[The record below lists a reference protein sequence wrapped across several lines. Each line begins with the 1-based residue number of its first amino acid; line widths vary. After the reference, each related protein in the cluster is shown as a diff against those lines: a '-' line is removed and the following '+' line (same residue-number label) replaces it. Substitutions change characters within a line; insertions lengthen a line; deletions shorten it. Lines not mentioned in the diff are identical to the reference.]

1 MSCAASAPALGG
13 TGFVRLFCACVVV
26 LEFRAVS
33 RRQHSLF
40 HVAEHS
46 ARAHAH
52 SRSIFDVPRTLPHR
66 PPCPACRR
74 CVPRWRLPTSARSQT
89 SAAMHAPSPLPSLTT
104 DPVRANRGVGCGGN
118 GVPRF
123 YDCDNQNLTEFPEPG
138 AFPTPNAT
146 VDGNHAYVTTLHV
159 GQNSLTELP
168 SSLSHAPGLVMLAH
182 LYLGFNKITAINPG
196 ALHNFTRLKSL
207 VVYVAFELPSP
218 PPAAF
223 SLWHKGDSMPISRPD
238 VCLITATAKASG
250 SGGDPSRARCKLVAS
265 SLQVSIACTCPTP
278 THTLSHGAPF
288 CRVTGAVNIRSDN
301 MLSGILDV
309 STLAPLR
316 ILRTLELENN
326 DITGITGSF
335 KDNHF
340 LYMLVLAD
348 NKITQLSPGVF
359 DHTFLNFVDLDN
371 NNITALPI
379 TLLHNLSLTQVSYVS
394 FEGNPMYVRFRIC
407 LFGVFCGNDAVACL
421 LCSLFSWHT
430 RPCRVRR
437 LPFHVWVYAGVV
449 IWQGG
454 EGSKSR
460 IPSYWCAAVVSGARG
475 MSFPVCAKRKGATPE
490 VACYVL
496 TWCPVSGV
504 SGMRG
509 VCCCRS
515 CKVAEGTIGMNCT
528 CTDDQA
534 ISKVGLMYA
543 CGKFK
548 PLPTTTTAS
557 AGPTKPGGGPTSA
570 PSPVPVEHAAKTG
583 AMVYVLA
590 VGLCVGFFLVGGC
603 GFVLRGRFFK
613 DKSDSAVYAQVPMGD
628 IDDI

>member
-1 MSCAASAPALGG
+1 MPAFTPMPADSAAEKIPAPPAPARSRRRCTAGLSGASRA
-13 TGFVRLFCACVVV
+13 FAL
-26 LEFRAVS
+26 LLAVS
-33 RRQHSLF
+33 AVVTR
-40 HVAEHS
+40 S
-46 ARAHAH
+46 A
-52 SRSIFDVPRTLPHR
+52 SGGLP
-66 PPCPACRR
+66 
-74 CVPRWRLPTSARSQT
+74 
-89 SAAMHAPSPLPSLTT
+89 PLPQ
-104 DPVRANRGVGCGGN
+104 DVCEIDKDFDDYGM
-118 GVPRF
+118 F
-123 YDCDNQNLTEFPEPG
+123 YFCDNQNLTEFPEPG

-207 VVYVAFELPSP
+207 VV
-218 PPAAF
+218 
-223 SLWHKGDSMPISRPD
+223 
-238 VCLITATAKASG
+238 
-250 SGGDPSRARCKLVAS
+250 
-265 SLQVSIACTCPTP
+265 
-278 THTLSHGAPF
+278 
-288 CRVTGAVNIRSDN
+288 SDN

-394 FEGNPMYVRFRIC
+394 FEGNPM
-407 LFGVFCGNDAVACL
+407 
-421 LCSLFSWHT
+421 
-430 RPCRVRR
+430 
-437 LPFHVWVYAGVV
+437 
-449 IWQGG
+449 
-454 EGSKSR
+454 
-460 IPSYWCAAVVSGARG
+460 
-475 MSFPVCAKRKGATPE
+475 
-490 VACYVL
+490 
-496 TWCPVSGV
+496 
-504 SGMRG
+504 
-509 VCCCRS
+509 S

-548 PLPTTTTAS
+548 PLPTTTTAP
-557 AGPTKPGGGPTSA
+557 ARPTKPGGGPTSA
-570 PSPVPVEHAAKTG
+570 PSPVPVEHAAKTD